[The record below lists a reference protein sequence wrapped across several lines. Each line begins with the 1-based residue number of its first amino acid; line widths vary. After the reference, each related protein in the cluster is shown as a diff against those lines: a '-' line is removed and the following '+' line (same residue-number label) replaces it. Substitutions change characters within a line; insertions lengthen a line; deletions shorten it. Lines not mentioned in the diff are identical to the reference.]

1 MRFQRSFVALDVKLH
16 DVKSFDCGKSAMNK
30 FLTKHAAK
38 HAQLGLSK
46 TYVLCS
52 ATEAGKSTVAA
63 YFTLASAV
71 VSREEIPS
79 VSLPRYPIPVVLLAR
94 LAVDEKFHGLGLG
107 AKTLVYALRQAYELV
122 INGLPAHGLIL
133 DVLDENALGFY
144 QAFDTFEPFTLNPM
158 RLFVSMKTIAEL

>member
-1 MRFQRSFVALDVKLH
+1 MGFQRSFAALDIKQH
-16 DVKSFDCGKSAMNK
+16 DVKSFNCGKTAMNEFLAK
-30 FLTKHAAK
+30 FAAK
-38 HAQLGLSK
+38 HTQLGLSK

-52 ATEAGKSTVAA
+52 ASHAGKSKIFA

-79 VSLPRYPIPVVLLAR
+79 ISLPRYPIPVVLLAR
-94 LAVDEKFHGLGLG
+94 LAVDKDFQGLGLG
-107 AKTLVYALRQAYELV
+107 AKALVYALRQAYELV
-122 INGLPAHGLIL
+122 SNGLPAHGLIL
-133 DVLDENALGFY
+133 DILDEDALGFY